1 MRLLSFILIFFSGTA
16 LANDLQNCLFT
27 SKAAAKLYHSA
38 MAGNIVSQRSV
49 GIADQM
55 QNQNCQRATLLARS
69 SKNLERNAIFLDTE
83 MVDWTQAALIQYENV
98 SYTQYR
104 TIIDIA
110 NSIDNGFAYK
120 AFAEAL
126 GQPGEF
132 DITELQYAAKVD
144 NATELNNYL
153 FVITRAVYAIS
164 DLAAATNLVD

>member
-1 MRLLSFILIFFSGTA
+1 MRLLSFILIFISGTA

-38 MAGNIVSQRSV
+38 MAGNIASQRKV
-49 GIADQM
+49 GLADQM
-55 QNQNCQRATLLARS
+55 QNQICQQATLFSRS
-69 SKNLERNAIFLDTE
+69 SKNLEKNAIFLDTD
-83 MVDWTQAALIQYENV
+83 MVDWTRAALIQYESV
-98 SYTQYR
+98 SYTQYQS
-104 TIIDIA
+104 IIDIA

-126 GQPGEF
+126 GQLGDF
-132 DITELQYAAKVD
+132 DITELHYAAKVD

-153 FVITRAVYAIS
+153 YVITRAVYATS

>member
-1 MRLLSFILIFFSGTA
+1 MRLFTFIMVFVSGAA

-38 MAGNIVSQRSV
+38 MTGNVDSQGKV

-55 QNQNCQRATLLARS
+55 QNQTCRQATLFARNS
-69 SKNLERNAIFLDTE
+69 RSLEKNAIFLNTD
-83 MVDWTQAALIQYENV
+83 MVNWTRAALYQYESV
-98 SYTQYR
+98 SYTQYQS
-104 TIIDIA
+104 IINIA

-126 GQPGEF
+126 GQPGDF
-132 DITELQYAAKVD
+132 DIIELQYAAKVD

-153 FVITRAVYAIS
+153 YVITRAVYATS
-164 DLAAATNLVD
+164 DLEAATNMVE